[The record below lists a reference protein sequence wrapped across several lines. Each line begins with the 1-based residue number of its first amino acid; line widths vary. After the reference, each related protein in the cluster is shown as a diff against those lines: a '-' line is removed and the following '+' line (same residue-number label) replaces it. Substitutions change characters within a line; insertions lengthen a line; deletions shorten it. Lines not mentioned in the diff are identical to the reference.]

1 MKDKGDKMKYKALQS
16 RYKADLAISKA
27 ELYNYFENSVG
38 VGDHPNII
46 DSMDELVGK
55 IAQAEEK
62 LSAIEY
68 FVKYREDTE

>member
-1 MKDKGDKMKYKALQS
+1 MKDKGDKMKYNALQS
-16 RYKADLAISKA
+16 RYKADLAIAKA

-46 DSMDELVGK
+46 DSMDELGGK